1 MRKVLIV
8 NLTRFGDLLQTSP
21 TIAGLHAQGDTHVT
35 VVVERNFADVCEGI
49 PGIDRVWPLDLD
61 ALGRLLLA
69 EDLRAAYHAVS
80 REIAALRAERFD
92 LALNFSSSR
101 MSAVLLRLIGV
112 PDTRGW
118 SMSDDGHRLITHPWS
133 RLFSASCLT
142 RRHAAFNLVD
152 HYRRVA
158 GVRDGPL
165 RLRFTVQPAM
175 RRRLGERLAEA
186 GLGEGDPLVALQL
199 GASRAIRRWPP
210 RHLIAVGRRLAAA
223 GLRLVLCGGAGDRPA
238 ADEIATALGSAVID
252 LCGRTTVAELAAVL
266 ERSDVL
272 VTGDTG
278 PMHLAVAVGTPVVAL
293 FFGPALPV
301 DTGPYAA
308 DQLCLHAPVPCAPCD
323 HAVRCGNPFCHDVL
337 DPEAVGEAV
346 LARRAGDW
354 AGLEALARRW
364 RQIAWYR
371 TVFDA
376 EGLFDLVALGGEV
389 MPERAR
395 LRRAYRALWKAEFDG
410 TPAGAVPGPP
420 LRADAAALAALAGIA
435 ARAAEQARRVERLT
449 TSGAPLEVLEHE
461 ARLLEDLDA
470 AIQRHGAIHEAAAQL
485 VELHRFE
492 KENLVGDDV
501 PTLARATRLE
511 LETLERRAHTLAALL
526 LHHPSAGLPA
536 TAAREGTGSHAG
548 FA

>member
-1 MRKVLIV
+1 MRKVLVV

-21 TIAGLHAQGDTHVT
+21 TIAGLKAQGDTHVT
-35 VVVERNFADVCEGI
+35 VVVERNFAEVCDGI
-49 PGIDRVWPLDLD
+49 PGIDRVWPIDLD

-69 EDLRAAYHAVS
+69 DDLRAAYHTVA

-92 LALNFSSSR
+92 LALNYSSSR

-158 GVRDGPL
+158 GVRDGPCG
-165 RLRFTVQPAM
+165 LRFTVEPAVRHRM
-175 RRRLGERLAEA
+175 LDRLRET
-186 GLGEGDPLVALQL
+186 GLREGDALIAFQL

-210 RHLIAVGRRLAAA
+210 RHLIAVGGRLGAA
-223 GLRLVLCGGAGDRPA
+223 GLRLVLCGGAGDRGV
-238 ADEIATALGSAVID
+238 ADEVAAALGPEVID
-252 LCGRTTVAELAAVL
+252 LCGRTSVAELAAVL
-266 ERSDVL
+266 ERADVL
-272 VTGDTG
+272 LTGDTG

-323 HAVRCGNPFCHDVL
+323 HAVTCHNPFCHDVL

-354 AGLEALARRW
+354 PALEDLARRW
-364 RQIAWYR
+364 PQIAWYR
-371 TVFDA
+371 TVFDR
-376 EGLFDLVALGGEV
+376 EGLFDLVALGAGIL
-389 MPERAR
+389 PERER
-395 LRRAYRALWKAEFDG
+395 MRRAYRVLWKAEFDG
-410 TPAGAVPGPP
+410 TTPGRVPGPP
-420 LRADAAALAALAGIA
+420 LPADAAALAGLAGLA
-435 ARAAEQARRVERLT
+435 ARAAAQARRVERLAT
-449 TSGAPLEVLEHE
+449 TDVPVEVLEHE
-461 ARLLEDLDA
+461 ARRLEDLDA
-470 AIQRHGAIHEAAAQL
+470 AIRRYGAIHEAAAQL

-492 KENLVGDDV
+492 KENLLGDDV
-501 PTLARATRLE
+501 PALARATRLQ
-511 LETLERRAHTLAALL
+511 LETLERRARCLAALVGE
-526 LHHPSAGLPA
+526 PSAAVPAVAAQEGAGSDAGLA
-536 TAAREGTGSHAG
+536 
-548 FA
+548 